1 VRLDGLNLMLA
12 PGSPTVSGK
21 LLYGFAAVFA
31 GVAALETWP
40 QLAIW
45 LAPFNRMTAA
55 FTAVVIR
62 WSGMEV
68 AWEGTWLDHP
78 GGFGLDI
85 GYSCTALVPIA
96 VITVFILAHE
106 KNLPARLSGI
116 LLGSTI
122 ALAVNFFRLVALF
135 YIGVREPQW
144 LDQTHLLGQ
153 GLIMVST
160 VAFLWYW
167 IHFSAQR
174 RERRAGAA
182 AGGSRQA
189 RLPRLSNLFRWFA
202 ASLLILTGAPA
213 IGGGPGEIMAGEV
226 VVKFVRSSPLNHSI
240 QAATAKGL
248 TGSPDLNAQVE
259 LLSEQLNIPITA
271 QRLTSGGELVIG
283 LGVQDVLNGI
293 AAKIEPLPDVEQVE
307 VRVDPGNNPF
317 NRRDEVIISFKPGSD
332 AFRTWQDA
340 EKTGREQAVSRLLQ
354 SLQQPA
360 SSQLSGRLLP
370 DGRVAVAIDFY
381 TMTRE
386 LAQKLNG
393 LSEVEYA
400 QPNYI
405 MRPNK

>member
-1 VRLDGLNLMLA
+1 MLV
-12 PGSPTVSGK
+12 PGSKTASWK

-40 QLAIW
+40 QLAVW
-45 LAPFNRMTAA
+45 LAPFDRMTAA

-68 AWEGTWLDHP
+68 VWEGTWLDHP

-106 KNLPARLSGI
+106 QKLPARLSGI

-144 LDQTHLLGQ
+144 LDQSHLFGQ
-153 GLIMVST
+153 GLIMVSI
-160 VAFLWYW
+160 VGFLWYW

-174 RERRAGAA
+174 REFKARKVAA
-182 AGGSRQA
+182 PGRQA

-202 ASLLILTGAPA
+202 ASLLILGSAPA
-213 IGGGPGEIMAGEV
+213 FGLGPGEIMAGEV
-226 VVKFVRSSPLNHSI
+226 VVKFVECSSFNHSI
-240 QAATAKGL
+240 QAATARGL
-248 TGSPDLNAQVE
+248 SESPDLNAQVDV
-259 LLSEQLNIPITA
+259 LSEQLNIPFTA

-283 LGVQDVLNGI
+283 LGVQDVLDGF

-307 VRVDPGNNPF
+307 VRVDPSNNPF

-332 AFRTWQDA
+332 AFKAWQDA
-340 EKTGREQAVSRLLQ
+340 EKTGQEQTVSRLLQ
-354 SLQQPA
+354 SLQQHA

-381 TMTRE
+381 TMTGE
-386 LAQKLNG
+386 LAEKLNE